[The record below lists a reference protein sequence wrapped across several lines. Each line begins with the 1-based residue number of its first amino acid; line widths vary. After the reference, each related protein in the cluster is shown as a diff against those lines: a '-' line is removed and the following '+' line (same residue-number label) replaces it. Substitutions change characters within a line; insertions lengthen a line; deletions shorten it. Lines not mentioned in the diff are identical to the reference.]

1 MSDIVI
7 YGASVQGEC
16 TFDVVTRHGL
26 HRIVGFLD
34 DGRTAGTEVCGLPV
48 LGGGD
53 DLVRLRAE
61 HGFVAVIVGLGDNF
75 ARSQVVERLTALDPT
90 IEFATAIDPSAVVG
104 SNVTI
109 GDGSVLMAGAVVN
122 IGATLGRHTL
132 LCARASLD
140 HHSTLGD
147 FASLAPTV
155 ATGGRVSI
163 GDRSAICIG
172 ATVNH
177 GITVGAHT
185 VVGAGSTVVS
195 DIADHVVA
203 YGTPARV
210 VRTRAA
216 GDAYL

>member
-16 TFDVVTRHGL
+16 TYDVVTRQGA

-34 DGRTAGTEVCGLPV
+34 DSFAPGTEVCGLPV
-48 LGGGD
+48 LGSGH
-53 DLVRLRAE
+53 DLVALRAE
-61 HGFVAVIVGLGDNF
+61 HGFDAVIVGLGDNF
-75 ARSQVVERLTALDPT
+75 ARSQVVERLTAVDPT
-90 IEFATAIDPSAVVG
+90 IGFATAIDPSVVVG
-104 SNVTI
+104 SDVTI
-109 GDGSVLMAGAVVN
+109 GDGTVLMAGAVVN
-122 IGATLGRHTL
+122 RGATLGRHTL

-155 ATGGRVSI
+155 ATGGRVTI
-163 GDRSAICIG
+163 GTHSAVCIG

-177 GITVGAHT
+177 GLTIGPHT
-185 VVGAGSTVVS
+185 VIGAGATVVS
-195 DIADHVVA
+195 DIGDHVVA

-210 VRTRAA
+210 VRTRQP
-216 GDAYL
+216 GDRYL